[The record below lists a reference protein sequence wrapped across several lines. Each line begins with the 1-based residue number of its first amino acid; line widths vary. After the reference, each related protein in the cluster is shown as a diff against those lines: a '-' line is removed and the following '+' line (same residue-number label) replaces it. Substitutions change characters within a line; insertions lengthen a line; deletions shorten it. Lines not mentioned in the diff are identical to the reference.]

1 MEKKTIKIHLR
12 PDGRVAYAR
21 ACKARYPGS
30 IPGPASINYKVYLNF

>member
-1 MEKKTIKIHLR
+1 MSTKW

-30 IPGPASINYKVYLNF
+30 IPGPASINYKAYLNF

>member
-1 MEKKTIKIHLR
+1 MSTKW

-30 IPGPASINYKVYLNF
+30 IPGPASIITKVNYKF

>member
-1 MEKKTIKIHLR
+1 MSTKW